1 MLTRPLVKI
10 ELEVK
15 NIRLQET
22 FNVDSL
28 FDESVQVIQEEVMRN
43 EIVLVL
49 TKISNDSLTSS
60 VLVEVHSSVQSISIA
75 VFLFFS
81 FAFVNFVFVEDRVF
95 GLKQVIKIV
104 TKQVGHASRVKTQ
117 DWRHVSSIEL

>member
-117 DWRHVSSIEL
+117 D